1 MSFDRTTRNALARM
15 VGQVRELLKF
25 DVMDQLRRLGFQ
37 ADGCVLNLGQIA
49 GLSEL
54 ERVAGKEL
62 RDLLEHFVALES
74 GPEAVRRQAAY
85 DRLAREIAFTTLT
98 RLVARRMAEERRLI
112 VPAVGRG
119 RGSDGLQI

>member
-62 RDLLEHFVALES
+62 RDLLEHFVALER
-74 GPEAVRRQAAY
+74 GPEVVRRQAAK
-85 DRLAREIAFTTLT
+85 DRLPPAIGFTPFT
-98 RLVARRMAEERRLI
+98 
-112 VPAVGRG
+112 PF
-119 RGSDGLQI
+119 